1 VIATHVA
8 AGLAGAAL
16 AAVASWN
23 IQAWRYDGQIAEREH
38 QIAQAAQAAE
48 AAARRRE
55 RELQTYADQISQ
67 DAARRQTVLAA
78 RVATTDRVAGQLRDD
93 IARLNARPAPADP
106 AAARV
111 AVAAARVRELLGAC
125 AEEYR
130 GVAVAA
136 DGLRDQVIGL
146 QRFASSVA
154 TE

>member
-1 VIATHVA
+1 MIAYLVT
-8 AGLAGAAL
+8 
-16 AAVASWN
+16 AAVAASIAFAAAWHV
-23 IQAWRYDGQIAEREH
+23 QADRYGA
-38 QIAQAAQAAE
+38 QIAQREAEIANAQRDAAE
-48 AAARRRE
+48 KARKRE
-55 RELQTYADQISQ
+55 QELQHHADEIAR
-67 DAARRQTVLAA
+67 DAAKRQTVLAA

-111 AVAAARVRELLGAC
+111 AVAAARARELLGAC